1 MRSVPRIFRGALG
14 HRSFPLIGRVQRDGN
29 FHFRSFSTEGFKCP
43 ACGAPSS
50 RLICRSCGWLQEPVS
65 GINHFELLGVD
76 ATFEVDPQTVD
87 TAYKDLQRLL
97 HPDRHVSQPEAQREL
112 ADVHSAKVNE
122 AVAVLRSPLRRA
134 HYWME
139 LNGQDI
145 LLEEQRIEDN
155 QTMME
160 VMETS
165 EELDDAKTQEE
176 VDRIRKQNR
185 TKIETVESELSS
197 IFKQKDWSTARHR
210 VERLQML
217 TRLQERMDDWRPK

>member
-1 MRSVPRIFRGALG
+1 
-14 HRSFPLIGRVQRDGN
+14 
-29 FHFRSFSTEGFKCP
+29 
-43 ACGAPSS
+43 
-50 RLICRSCGWLQEPVS
+50 VS

-76 ATFEVDPQTVD
+76 TTFEVDPQTVD
-87 TAYKDLQRLL
+87 AAYKDLQRLL